1 MRPNPVLSL
10 TVTRE
15 DALCHTQL
23 PGLPELISL
32 MPLLATS
39 TWLGEDQPKDSIQK
53 SKQMRYTENA
63 GLLDL
68 AMSEAID
75 LESENCFIPLQL
87 QLGWDAGQL

>member
-10 TVTRE
+10 TVARE

-23 PGLPELISL
+23 PELPEQSLISL

-39 TWLGEDQPKDSIQK
+39 TWLREDQPKDSTQK
-53 SKQMRYTENA
+53 SRQMSYTENA
-63 GLLDL
+63 DLLDL

-87 QLGWDAGQL
+87 QLG